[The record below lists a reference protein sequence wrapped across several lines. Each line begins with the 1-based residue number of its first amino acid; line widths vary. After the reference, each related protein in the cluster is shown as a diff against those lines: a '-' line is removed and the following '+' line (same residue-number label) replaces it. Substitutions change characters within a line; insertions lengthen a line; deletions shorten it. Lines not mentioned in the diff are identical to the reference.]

1 MTEMNLTLKASRRE
15 VTGKKVGQLRAA
27 GKLPVVLYG
36 YDTENLSLEV
46 DERELGKVYRAAGS
60 NTLVTL
66 HIEGGK
72 DVKVLIHDEQHDPV
86 TGAILHVDLYAVNMK
101 ERVETD
107 VPLKLVGEAP
117 AVRELEG
124 SLVVNRH
131 EVEIS
136 ALPSDIPQELELDI
150 SVLATFDDVVRA
162 KDLQLPTGV
171 ELLED
176 PETVIVSVA
185 EPRSEEELK
194 ADLETDAAAAEQ
206 AAAAE
211 LGKEPEK
218 PAEEGEAKEGEAT
231 PEADKGEEKK
241 EE

>member
-1 MTEMNLTLKASRRE
+1 MTEKNLTLKASKRE
-15 VTGKKVGQLRAA
+15 VTGKKVSQLRAN
-27 GKLPVVLYG
+27 GQLPVVLYG
-36 YDTENLSLEV
+36 YDTENLALVV
-46 DERELGKVYRAAGS
+46 DGREFGKIYREAGS
-60 NTLVTL
+60 NALVTL
-66 HIEGGK
+66 QIEGGK

-86 TGAILHVDLYAVNMK
+86 TDAILHVDLYAVNMK
-101 ERVETD
+101 EKVETD

-131 EVEIS
+131 EVEIA
-136 ALPSDIPQELELDI
+136 ALPSDIPQEIELDI
-150 SVLATFDDVVRA
+150 SVLATFEDVVRA
-162 KDLQLPTGV
+162 KDLRLPAGV
-171 ELLED
+171 DLLED
-176 PETVIVSVA
+176 PDTVIVSVA

-218 PAEEGEAKEGEAT
+218 PAEEGEAKEGEAAA
-231 PEADKGEEKK
+231 PEANETKK

>member
-1 MTEMNLTLKASRRE
+1 MTEKNLRLKAAPRTL
-15 VTGKKVGQLRAA
+15 TGKKVAQLRAA
-27 GKLPVVLYG
+27 GNLPAVLYG
-36 YDTENLSLEV
+36 YDTQNQPLTLNA
-46 DERELGKVYRAAGS
+46 REFDKVFREAGS
-60 NTLVTL
+60 NTLITL
-66 HIEGGK
+66 QIEGGK
-72 DVKVLIHDEQHDPV
+72 DVNVLVHDVARDPV
-86 TGAILHVDLYAVNMK
+86 MDTILHIDLYAVNMK
-101 ERVETD
+101 EKVETE

-131 EVEIS
+131 EVEIA

-150 SVLATFDDVVRA
+150 GVLATFEDVIRA
-162 KDLQLPTGV
+162 KDLKLPAGV

-176 PETVIVSVA
+176 LETVLISVA

-206 AAAAE
+206 AAATE

-218 PAEEGEAKEGEAT
+218 PAPEGEAKEGEA
-231 PEADKGEEKK
+231 PAPAEEKK